1 MLVSK
6 VLASPP
12 NHMYDAPVWKDC
24 TQKYSRLPFSLLGH
38 NKNSRQGFDWVGF
51 ENKVQVTAVAAA
63 SISRLLT
70 ALFFSIP
77 VKAAA
82 GGVWPPG
89 YTVHHVLSLCPLR
102 FLFLYAPTLCA
113 GFAIAVLMRIAAR
126 LKTYCLCAVCII
138 SKVCLLYIL
147 MKSSRSEQGAHVF
160 TCCGWCNALVAVH
173 HCSEPY
179 ASILIVLKLT
189 FRSLVR
195 LLQQGCRP
203 LTLESR

>member
-38 NKNSRQGFDWVGF
+38 NKNSRQGFHWVGF

-113 GFAIAVLMRIAAR
+113 GFAIAVLKRIAAR

-138 SKVCLLYIL
+138 
-147 MKSSRSEQGAHVF
+147 
-160 TCCGWCNALVAVH
+160 
-173 HCSEPY
+173 
-179 ASILIVLKLT
+179 
-189 FRSLVR
+189 
-195 LLQQGCRP
+195 
-203 LTLESR
+203 